1 VNADRDGDG
10 DVDAADYGQVD
21 TDGDGDIDEDDKPP
35 CQDMAVVITSEG
47 SAFMECPGGRPDS
60 GVHTK
65 SWRQD

>member
-1 VNADRDGDG
+1 MNADRDGDG
-10 DVDAADYGQVD
+10 DVDAADYGEVD
-21 TDGDGDIDEDDKPP
+21 TDGDGDVDEDDQPP

-60 GVHTK
+60 GVHTQ